1 MGMGMD
7 YEDLTFEVNDG
18 VALITLNR
26 PERLN
31 TFTAAMGRSLEHA
44 YRRCDGEDSIRAVVL
59 TGAGRAFC
67 AGADLTA
74 GSETFAQQD
83 AEAFSAAAVNVPAWK
98 MRKLVIAA
106 MNGHAVGLGF
116 TLALQC
122 DIRIMA
128 REGKYGILQVRRGV
142 LGDAYSHWTL
152 PRIVGL
158 SRAADILL
166 TGRTFGGDEACELG
180 VASRVVPSTEVLSTA
195 LEIARD
201 VAANASPLSVA
212 VSKRLLWESPTL
224 TAEQVEKWETNLHHH
239 LMGKPDAAEGPV
251 AYLERRAPRWTSSV
265 ADDWPEWLKR

>member
-1 MGMGMD
+1 MH
-7 YEDLTFEVNDG
+7 YEDLTVDVNDG
-18 VALITLNR
+18 VALITLDR
-26 PERLN
+26 ADKLN
-31 TFTAAMGRSLEHA
+31 TFTAAMGRSLEDA
-44 YRRCDGEDSIRAVVL
+44 YRRCDEDDAIRAVVL

-74 GSETFAQQD
+74 GSETFAKQE
-83 AEAFSAAAVNVPAWK
+83 AGAFSAAAVQFPAWK
-98 MRKLVIAA
+98 IRKLVIAA

-122 DIRIMA
+122 DIRIVA

-166 TGRTFGGDEACELG
+166 TGRTFGGDEAYELG
-180 VASRVVPSTEVLSTA
+180 IASRVVPAAEVLPAA
-195 LEIARD
+195 LDIARE

-212 VSKRLLWESPTL
+212 VSKRLLWESPCL
-224 TAEQVEKWETNLHHH
+224 TADQVEEWETQLHHH
-239 LMGKPDAAEGPV
+239 LMGKPDAAEGPM
-251 AYLERRAPRWTSSV
+251 AYLERRPARWTSSV
-265 ADDWPEWLKR
+265 AKDWPEKLGG

>member
-1 MGMGMD
+1 MG
-7 YEDLTFEVNDG
+7 YEDLDFEVKDG

-26 PERLN
+26 PDELN
-31 TFTAAMGRSLEHA
+31 TFTGAMGRSLEAA
-44 YRRCDGEDSIRAVVL
+44 YGRCDREDAIRAVVL

-74 GSETFAQQD
+74 GSETFAKQD
-83 AEAFSAAAVNVPAWK
+83 DAAFSAAAVSFPAWK
-98 MRKLVIAA
+98 IRKLVIAA
-106 MNGHAVGLGF
+106 MNGHAVGVGF

-128 REGKYGILQVRRGV
+128 REGKYGVLQVRRGV

-166 TGRTFGGDEACELG
+166 TGRTFGGDEAYELG
-180 VASRVVPSTEVLSTA
+180 IASRVVPATDVLPTA

-201 VAANASPLSVA
+201 VAVNASPLSVA
-212 VSKRLLWESPTL
+212 VSKRLLWESLTL
-224 TAEQVEKWETNLHHH
+224 TAEQVEQWETNLHHH

-251 AYLERRAPRWTSSV
+251 AYLERRTPRWTSSV
-265 ADDWPEWLKR
+265 EDDWPEWIKR

>member
-1 MGMGMD
+1 MS
-7 YEDLTFEVNDG
+7 YEDLSFEVNDG
-18 VALITLNR
+18 VAVITLNR
-26 PERLN
+26 PDKLN
-31 TFTAAMGRSLEHA
+31 TFTAAMGRSLENA
-44 YRRCDGEDSIRAVVL
+44 YRRCDEEDAIRAVVL
-59 TGAGRAFC
+59 TGAGRAFS

-74 GSETFAQQD
+74 GSETFAKQD
-83 AEAFSAAAVNVPAWK
+83 AGSFSAAAVSFPAWK
-98 MRKLVIAA
+98 VRKLVIAA

-122 DIRIMA
+122 DIRVVA

-166 TGRTFGGDEACELG
+166 TGRTFGGDEAYELG
-180 VASRVVPSTEVLSTA
+180 IASRVVSATEVLTTA

-212 VSKRLLWESPTL
+212 SSKRLLWESPAL
-224 TAEQVEKWETNLHHH
+224 TADEVERWETQLHHH
-239 LMGKPDAAEGPV
+239 LMGKPDAAEGPR
-251 AYLERRAPRWTSSV
+251 AYLERRAPRWVSSV
-265 ADDWPEWLKR
+265 ANDWPGWLKG